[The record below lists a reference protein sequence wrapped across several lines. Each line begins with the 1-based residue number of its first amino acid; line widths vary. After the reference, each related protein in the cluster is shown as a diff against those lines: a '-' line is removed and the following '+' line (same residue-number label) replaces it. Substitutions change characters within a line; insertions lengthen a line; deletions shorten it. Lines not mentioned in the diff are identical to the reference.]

1 VKAIDDIS
9 NRSAPEAQTEAAS
22 EPPRFM
28 SVRQVADYLH
38 LNEKKIY
45 ALVREGKIP
54 ATKITGKWIFPREL
68 VDRWLLESSHGGLL
82 TDRLVVAGSD
92 DPLLY
97 HLVLHLARDVESR
110 ALVSYS
116 PTGTRLGLGLLATG
130 RADIAGVH
138 WGPAE
143 ESHIRHPALLRQ
155 FRDHRDWL
163 LVRAFR
169 REQGLMVS
177 PEMCERYADVPAL
190 LHAPLRWAMRQE
202 GAGSQRFLQEALAAH
217 GMSDEPLNATA
228 TALSEREAA
237 AAIATGRADLAPGVR
252 ASAAEFGLAFL
263 PMGWE
268 SFDFAL
274 RRGVY
279 FRTLFQRLLDSLRT
293 PEASAFASQL
303 GGYDL
308 ACAADLVWGME

>member
-1 VKAIDDIS
+1 MKAVDDIS
-9 NRSAPEAQTEAAS
+9 SRSTPEAQTEAAS

-169 REQGLMVS
+169 REQGLMVR
-177 PEMCERYADVPAL
+177 PELRERYADVAAL

-217 GMSDEPLNATA
+217 DISDESLNASA

-293 PEASAFASQL
+293 PEASTFASQL

-308 ACAADLVWGME
+308 TCAADLVWGME